1 MMCATCYF
9 VVVVAVFGSP
19 LFSSARLLRGR
30 RTRDRTVDPRAR
42 ALIRQKNRLRA
53 HSLIRAQCSLMGPLF
68 DTIVFFFYCDS

>member
-42 ALIRQKNRLRA
+42 A
-53 HSLIRAQCSLMGPLF
+53 HSAEESPASPQSDSGSVFADGP
-68 DTIVFFFYCDS
+68 II